1 MLTVQH
7 RQISTRQR
15 EKHGVWRIRPINCAL
30 EGRVTLSKG
39 VAAYGKRVRN
49 AEPLGQES

>member
-1 MLTVQH
+1 MQH

-15 EKHGVWRIRPINCAL
+15 EHHGVWRIRPINRAL
-30 EGRVTLSKG
+30 EGRVTLSNG
-39 VAAYGKRVRN
+39 VAAYGKRARD